1 MEGPV
6 VLPLPR
12 AMLARGD
19 VVSRLVARFELR
31 PRARDAMVGAY
42 AFKDAELDFA
52 RALCAL
58 RTNLWLWRAHQQ
70 RFSGDFIIV
79 DLSPPR
85 PEDRPALA
93 VELKRGRRVCVGRPG
108 IQMINAPRALGV
120 LARQGVVRRDA
131 APLFVTGDAW
141 AVLREMPRL
150 LESARRAPRSAA

>member
-1 MEGPV
+1 MQAPV

-19 VVSRLVARFELR
+19 VVSRLVARFDLR

-52 RALCAL
+52 RALCA
-58 RTNLWLWRAHQQ
+58 TKSNLWLWRAHQQ

-79 DLSPPR
+79 DVSPPR
-85 PEDRPALA
+85 AEDRPALA

-108 IQMINAPRALGV
+108 IQMLNAARALDV
-120 LARQGVVRRDA
+120 LAKQGVVRGHA

-141 AVLREMPRL
+141 EVLREMPRL
-150 LESARRAPRSAA
+150 LESARRAPKTAP